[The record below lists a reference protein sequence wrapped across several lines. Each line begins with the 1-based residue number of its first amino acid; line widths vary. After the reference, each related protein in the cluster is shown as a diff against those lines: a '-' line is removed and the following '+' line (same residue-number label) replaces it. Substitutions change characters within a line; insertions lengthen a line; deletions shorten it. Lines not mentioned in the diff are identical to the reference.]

1 MSTTANRSYRW
12 LFWTLALCGLALDQ
26 GSKYGLFAGLYSEGQ
41 SCGLI
46 TVVPGVFYL
55 ETTYSRQE
63 DDGQDLLSP
72 LRRANGPKLPSVNH
86 GALWGIGNRVEEEPD
101 GKDYNHVF
109 ATVSILAAVAI
120 VLWSLR
126 RSTAEDRWLCV
137 ALGLILAGTLGNLY
151 DRVVFLGVRDF
162 FKWVY
167 LYNFPVFNVA
177 DSCLVCGASLLLL
190 QAFFAS
196 QEEKK
201 EAATTRAGAQE
212 PETATVK

>member
-1 MSTTANRSYRW
+1 MSTANRSYRW

-41 SCGLI
+41 YSGLI

-55 ETTYSRQE
+55 ETTYSHLE
-63 DDGQDLLSP
+63 DDGQGLLSA
-72 LRRANGPKLPSVNH
+72 LRKANGPKLPSVNH
-86 GALWGIGNRVEEEPD
+86 GALWGIGNRAEEEPA

-109 ATVSILAAVAI
+109 AAVSVIAAIAI

-126 RSTAEDRWLCV
+126 QSTAGDRWLCV

-151 DRVVFLGVRDF
+151 DRVIFLGVRDF

-177 DSCLVCGASLLLL
+177 DSCLVCGASLLLV

-201 EAATTRAGAQE
+201 VAAVARAASEE
-212 PETATVK
+212 PVTADVK